1 DVSGDLVPG
10 NTRRTTLTIIQD
22 SEAPT
27 FARPPASDEPLTR
40 ADGAV
45 IRGTLADTIAPGVAW
60 SPSRIALTVAGT
72 RADVHADGTFLA
84 TVPLVEGG
92 NTIELVAVDAAGNE
106 ALAWANVTRDTTAP
120 ALVLD
125 AIPDRTTDARLIV
138 TGHAD
143 PLSIVTVNGFVVPL
157 VGDRFSRNVSL
168 SGGDN
173 RIVVR
178 AEDAAGN
185 VEERKVDISLV
196 SVQSSSG
203 WIAAIAAGGIVAFA
217 IAFLLGRTFVFPPRK
232 EEVPGEETG
241 PRESVRPGEESEGA
255 ATVSETQP
263 VAAQELPPPDAP
275 AEDEFLPVGD
285 EDPRA
290 KRLRAAFESGKITR
304 EVYEAN
310 LSKVGKRS

>member
-1 DVSGDLVPG
+1 M
-10 NTRRTTLTIIQD
+10 
-22 SEAPT
+22 
-27 FARPPASDEPLTR
+27 
-40 ADGAV
+40 
-45 IRGTLADTIAPGVAW
+45 
-60 SPSRIALTVAGT
+60 
-72 RADVHADGTFLA
+72 
-84 TVPLVEGG
+84 
-92 NTIELVAVDAAGNE
+92 
-106 ALAWANVTRDTTAP
+106 
-120 ALVLD
+120 
-125 AIPDRTTDARLIV
+125 

-173 RIVVR
+173 TIVVR

-203 WIAAIAAGGIVAFA
+203 WIAAIAAGGIVAFV

-241 PRESVRPGEESEGA
+241 PTESVRPGEESEGA

-263 VAAQELPPPDAP
+263 VAAQELPPPEAP

-310 LSKVGKRS
+310 LSKLGKRS